1 MANVV
6 KKLIGYSFLCL
17 GFIAPLIFYSKTSEL
32 FEFNKLVFVYAISIF
47 IAGLW
52 VMRMIIER
60 KIVVSRTVLGP
71 FILLF
76 ILSLIISTSS
86 SIDSH
91 VSIWGYPGRWNGG
104 LLSIITYSFLYF
116 AYVSN
121 MAKKQTKNFI
131 LSLIASATLI
141 SIIGILEHFGKNITC
156 IFALG
161 FAQGFY
167 SVLPNF
173 SDYLNTNC
181 WHQSVDVRVF
191 STLGQPNWLAAFLVA
206 IIPISLSM
214 ALINKAWKKYVY
226 LSSGILMFTALLF
239 TGSKSGGIAFAISTG
254 LFAILTLIKSKDS
267 KKIKSSLTTLA
278 IFILGSLAI
287 FTSTKIPSTI
297 NISESTIRTTGETPS
312 QQVNITDS
320 GDLRLLVWETAIDIS
335 KVYPMWGSGPETF
348 AYMFPVYKP
357 VEHNLTSEW
366 DFLYNKAHNE
376 YLNYLA
382 TTGIVTTTVYLLM
395 VLVAILSFFTLVFG
409 RVRVV
414 DALFGKQGPKSG
426 ATTVW
431 KPNSI
436 TAKENTIISIAILS
450 GYISI
455 LITNFFGFSVVT
467 TSLLFFLFPAI
478 AVSLNNKHKLKKE
491 KKIGTFQYILVA
503 MTALLMV
510 ILFNVVRNYW
520 TADNLYA
527 KAKSDLSKGNNY
539 LAREKLND
547 AVLLNPNEAGY
558 WSELATTSANLAVI
572 EYNKGDQEVAELLSS
587 SSTFESERAIKL
599 SPGVSHLKQ
608 KAINQ
613 ITLSAL
619 DLSKLDDAVITLE
632 KAVETAPNDPKIMY
646 NLGLAYLRTDDR
658 KSAKSTFE
666 KTVEIKSNYADAR
679 YALALMLIDDGDLVG
694 ARDELQTILTEID
707 PNYIRAQAKLEEIN

>member
-6 KKLIGYSFLCL
+6 KILIGYSFLCL
-17 GFIAPLIFYSKTSEL
+17 GFVTPFIFYSKTSEL
-32 FEFNKLVFVYAISIF
+32 FEFNKLVFVYTMAIF
-47 IAGLW
+47 VAGLW
-52 VMRMIIER
+52 VIRMVIEKKII
-60 KIVVSRTVLGP
+60 VSRTVLGP

-76 ILSLIISTSS
+76 ILSLIISISS

-104 LLSIITYSFLYF
+104 LLSTITYSFLYF
-116 AYVSN
+116 AFVSN
-121 MAKKQTKNFI
+121 MTKKQTKNFI
-131 LSLIASATLI
+131 LSLIASATLV

-161 FAQGFY
+161 FAQGFD
-167 SVLPNF
+167 SVLHNF

-191 STLGQPNWLAAFLVA
+191 ATLGQPNWLAAFLVA
-206 IIPISLSM
+206 IIPITLSM
-214 ALINKAWKKYVY
+214 ALINKAWKKYAHLV
-226 LSSGILMFTALLF
+226 SGILMFTALLF

-278 IFILGSLAI
+278 IFILVSLAI
-287 FTSTKIPSTI
+287 FASTKIPSTI
-297 NISESTIRTTGETPS
+297 SISESTIRTTDETPS
-312 QQVNITDS
+312 QNVNITDS
-320 GDLRLLVWETAIDIS
+320 GDLRLLVWETAIEIS
-335 KVYPMWGSGPETF
+335 RDYPMWGSGPETF

-357 VEHNLTSEW
+357 IEHNLTSEW

-382 TTGIVTTTVYLLM
+382 TTGVVTTIVYILM
-395 VLVAILSFFTLVFG
+395 IMVAIITMALSIFG
-409 RVRVV
+409 LRTVAAPLLGPLNSQIARSATRTRPKD
-414 DALFGKQGPKSG
+414 DALH
-426 ATTVW
+426 
-431 KPNSI
+431 
-436 TAKENTIISIAILS
+436 IAILS

-467 TSLLFFLFPAI
+467 TSLLFFLFPALS
-478 AVSLNNKHKLKKE
+478 VSLNIKQKSRKE
-491 KKIGTFQYILVA
+491 KNIGSLQYILIA

-510 ILFNVVRNYW
+510 ILFNVVRDYW
-520 TADNLYA
+520 TADSLYA
-527 KAKSDLSKGNNY
+527 RAKSDLSKGNNY

-558 WSELATTSANLAVI
+558 WSELATTSANLAVT
-572 EYNKGDQEVAELLSS
+572 EYNKGDQEVAELLSN

-658 KSAKSTFE
+658 ESAKSTFE

-679 YALALMLIDDGDLVG
+679 YALALMLIDDGELVS
-694 ARDELQTILTEID
+694 ARDQLETILTEID
-707 PNYIRAQAKLEEIN
+707 PNYIRAQAKLEEIK